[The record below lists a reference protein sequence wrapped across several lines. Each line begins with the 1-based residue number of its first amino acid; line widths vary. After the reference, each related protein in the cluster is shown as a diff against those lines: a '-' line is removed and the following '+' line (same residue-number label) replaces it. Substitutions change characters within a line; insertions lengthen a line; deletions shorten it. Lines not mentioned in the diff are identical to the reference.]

1 MVQKEKLLAEVETAC
16 KDFLI
21 EFKRDITIAQMRAL
35 MVEIHESCEACKH
48 NGGKDCNKCK
58 MVVVHGDTEFKIDG
72 RTKKVEDV
80 IDLDV
85 IKETK

>member
-1 MVQKEKLLAEVETAC
+1 MVKEEFLKDINGAC

-21 EFKRDITIAQMRAL
+21 RFKRDITIAQMRAL
-35 MVEIHESCEACKH
+35 MVEIHESCEACRH
-48 NGGKDCNKCK
+48 NEGKDCNKCK
-58 MVVVHGDTEFKIDG
+58 MIVVHGDTEFKIDG